1 MKNILFKTTIIV
13 AFCLLFPTALTLF
26 INGKEK
32 SSLPQSQNSGRTIIV
47 KTKSQTYK
55 MDMEEFI
62 PCILANQLN
71 VNCPTEAIKSQAVI
85 LRTYILY
92 HMDDNTTINAD
103 KLNLSYTLYDDLKN
117 IVGEDFS
124 TYYTTL
130 KNAVAETDGE
140 TIKYNDELIIPYFH
154 SISAGKTRNGQ
165 EALGS
170 SEYPYLISKE
180 CADDTSSQDYL
191 TITYMEKADFINIL
205 KEHRNDIQL
214 NEENPLENTQ
224 VLSRCSA
231 GYVSSIQIGDNTFT
245 GDEIQ
250 MYFSL
255 KSPFF
260 EFENFEDQ
268 IRIICKGNGH
278 GLGLSIFGATK
289 MAEKGSTYKDI
300 LSYYYTDV
308 TIEK

>member
-1 MKNILFKTTIIV
+1 MKNILFKITIIV
-13 AFCLLFPTALTLF
+13 TFCLLFPTALTLF
-26 INGKEK
+26 INGEK
-32 SSLPQSQNSGRTIIV
+32 SSTLPQTQNSGRTIII
-47 KTKSQTYK
+47 KTDSHTYK

-71 VNCPTEAIKSQAVI
+71 INCPIEVIKSQAVI

-92 HMDDNTTINAD
+92 NMNDKTTINVD
-103 KLNLSYTLYDDLKN
+103 ELNLSYTLYDDLKN

-124 TYYTTL
+124 TYYTKL
-130 KNAVAETDGE
+130 KNAVAETNGE
-140 TIKYNDELIIPYFH
+140 TIKYKDELIIPYFH

-170 SEYPYLISKE
+170 TEYPYLISKE

-191 TITYMEKADFINIL
+191 TITYIGKDDFINIL
-205 KEHRNDIQL
+205 KKYRNDIQL
-214 NEENPLENTQ
+214 NKDNPLENTQ

-278 GLGLSIFGATK
+278 GLGLSIFGAIK

-300 LSYYYTDV
+300 LTYYYTDV